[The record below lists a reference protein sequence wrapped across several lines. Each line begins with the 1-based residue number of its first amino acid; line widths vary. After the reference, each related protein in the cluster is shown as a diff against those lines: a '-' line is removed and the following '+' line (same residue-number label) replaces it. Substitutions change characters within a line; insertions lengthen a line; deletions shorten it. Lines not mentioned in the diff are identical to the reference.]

1 MTDLALGVLAN
12 ASVAWPGRVGAM
24 EGVSETELFL
34 GDGLDVVA
42 SKVATHTTLTCHEFA
57 PTPLP
62 NLGFSLSE

>member
-1 MTDLALGVLAN
+1 
-12 ASVAWPGRVGAM
+12 M

-42 SKVATHTTLTCHEFA
+42 SKVATHTTLTCPEFA